1 MGTYYNAASGT
12 IRLIDNAIFAAWVA
26 AGNPKADGWVLIPDQ
41 PSPGATWDGTQW
53 VEPPPPPPV
62 VPREVTMRQARTVLL
77 MTPHPTAGNMLA
89 AVNAALAGIADPVQ
103 RGLAELEWEY
113 SSVVQRDRGMVVQL
127 AAGLGLTSQQ
137 LDQLFIAAAQ
147 IA

>member
-12 IRLIDNAIFAAWVA
+12 IRLIDNAIFASWVA
-26 AGNPKADGWVLIPDQ
+26 AGNPKADGWVLITDQ

-137 LDQLFIAAAQ
+137 LDQLFIAAA
-147 IA
+147 AVP